1 MNDLKI
7 NATLRQEVSVNPS
20 EFFQA
25 LKESLGFGTP
35 YSDFFVRVKDG
46 ELVRGEDVSY
56 HGSPMYEYSLIS
68 NNPKWI
74 ELFNSIRVLDD
85 FFKNS
90 NTPERER
97 IIESNE
103 ISEDEDISPVMRM

>member
-7 NATLRQEVSVNPS
+7 KATLRQGVSVDPT

-35 YSDFFVRVKDG
+35 YSDYFVRVKDG
-46 ELVRGEDVSY
+46 ELVRGEDASC

-74 ELFNSIRVLDD
+74 ELFNSMRVLED
-85 FFKNS
+85 FFQNS
-90 NTPERER
+90 NTPEWER
-97 IIESNE
+97 IVENNE
-103 ISEDEDISPVMRM
+103 ISEDMDNTPVMRM